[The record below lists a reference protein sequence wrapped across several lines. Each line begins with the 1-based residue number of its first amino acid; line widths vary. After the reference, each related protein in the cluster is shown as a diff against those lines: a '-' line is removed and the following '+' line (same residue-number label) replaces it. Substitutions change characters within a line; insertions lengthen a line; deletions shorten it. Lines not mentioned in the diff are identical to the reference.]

1 MNSPGGATSFP
12 RVTAPFRLVAAVLC
26 SVVIAVPL
34 AQLVSTSSA
43 GAATGGSSPKAQVPR
58 CPPDCGRVAAG
69 DPLLIP
75 FLTPNPGPGWSALP
89 AAGVQSYVDNLKK
102 NLGHD
107 EGVLFNVAAGKWSW
121 VTGQY
126 GLLVVLV
133 SSPSLA
139 DLHLQTLA
147 ENAQDLCDSAH
158 GVPNG
163 RLGPIAGV
171 PHSVYGTC
179 AIKAG
184 SAVHGATVAVFNHD
198 DVAVLI
204 TITSNLNAPIDP
216 RNTALVAQ
224 QQFLSLPGGN
234 VLVSRGFDV
243 ALLLVWLVLVAG
255 LIASIVACMRRR
267 ESWRGPLEAV
277 AEGFGR
283 RKVAPGV
290 AVIAV
295 IGAMA
300 FSMFDFSLLHGY
312 GQWYNSSFDD
322 LWRSWSNAAD
332 MTFGGGYGHIF
343 KLDSAL
349 ETAPTVQVFLAPIA
363 RLAFG
368 LSFPYPSAVL
378 YPTAYWVAGPLVLA
392 TMALPL
398 CGGDRWLQYMGVTDL
413 RRRLTVLGIMA
424 VTLPPIALDGHPED
438 LIALG
443 AMLYGLVAALE
454 GRHRAVGW
462 WLGTALAFQFL
473 AFLAVPIALVLL
485 GRRHLDGKQW
495 ATTIAPMIVLP
506 LVFLIVPLA
515 TEPSATVH
523 QLVHQKVY
531 DISGYITPT
540 WNLDP
545 GVAAFIRA
553 LVALVAIPAAL
564 VLARTLRRFAGD
576 PANIVVWILALLFA
590 LRVFEPELIPYFLGP
605 CLALV
610 PISASRAPWWRFL
623 ATCGLAVWITWWLH
637 FAVQARWSSWLILI
651 AQVAVL
657 VALAVP
663 RTPLV
668 VEGRPAM
675 ASTPAKPKKPAA
687 KTAKKPVRAGTSSRQ
702 RPKAKT
708 RKS

>member
-1 MNSPGGATSFP
+1 
-12 RVTAPFRLVAAVLC
+12 
-26 SVVIAVPL
+26 
-34 AQLVSTSSA
+34 
-43 GAATGGSSPKAQVPR
+43 
-58 CPPDCGRVAAG
+58 VAAG

-75 FLTPNPGPGWSALP
+75 YVTANPGPGWSALP
-89 AAGVQSYVDNLKK
+89 AASVQTYVDNLKK
-102 NLGHD
+102 NLGRD
-107 EGVLFNVAAGKWSW
+107 KGVLFNVAAGKWDW

-133 SSPSLA
+133 SSPSLT

-147 ENAQDLCDSAH
+147 ENAQDLCNASHGAPNGKLAKIK
-158 GVPNG
+158 GVPN
-163 RLGPIAGV
+163 
-171 PHSVYGTC
+171 SVFGTC
-179 AIKAG
+179 AIKSG
-184 SAVHGATVAVFNHD
+184 NSLHGATVAAFNHG

-204 TITSNLNAPIDP
+204 VITSNLQKPIDP

-224 QQFLSLPGGN
+224 QQYLSLPAGN
-234 VLVSRGFDV
+234 LLVSSGFDV
-243 ALLLVWLVLVAG
+243 ALLVFWLFLVAA
-255 LIASIVACMRRR
+255 LIACIVACVRRR
-267 ESWRGPLEAV
+267 GSWRGPREAV
-277 AEGFGR
+277 AEAFGQR
-283 RKVAPGV
+283 RMALGV
-290 AVIAV
+290 TVVAV

-300 FSMFDFSLLHGY
+300 FSIFDYSLLHGF

-322 LWRSWSNAAD
+322 LWRSWSNSAE

-343 KLDSAL
+343 NLDTAL
-349 ETAPTVQVFLAPIA
+349 ETAPTVQVLLAPIA

-378 YPTAYWVAGPLVLA
+378 YPTAYWVAGPLFLGTMVLP
-392 TMALPL
+392 M
-398 CGGDRWLQYMGVTDL
+398 CGADRFLQYMGVTDM

-424 VTLPPIALDGHPED
+424 ITLPPIALDGHPED

-454 GRHRAVGW
+454 GRDRAVGW

-485 GRRHLDGKQW
+485 RRRQLEKKQW
-495 ATTIAPMIVLP
+495 VTTIAPMIVLP
-506 LVFLIVPLA
+506 LCFLIIPLA

-523 QLVHQKVY
+523 QLFHQRVY
-531 DISGYITPT
+531 DIAGYITPT

-545 GVAAFIRA
+545 GIAAFIRA
-553 LVALVAIPAAL
+553 VVALAAIPAAL
-564 VLARTLRRFAGD
+564 FLARTMRRLDSD
-576 PANIVVWILALLFA
+576 PANVVVWILALLFA

-605 CLALV
+605 FLALL

-623 ATCGLAVWITWWLH
+623 ATCALAVWVTWWLH

-657 VALAVP
+657 VGLALP
-663 RTPLV
+663 RTALV
-668 VEGRPAM
+668 LDDIPAI
-675 ASTPAKPKKPAA
+675 AKTSKKPKKPAA
-687 KTAKKPVRAGTSSRQ
+687 KATKKPVRAGASSQ
-702 RPKAKT
+702 WRPKARA